1 MVGVLMLISIFVVV
15 IAVIAIGL
23 FSSSPPDKNPAVNL
37 QITNESKLVKLYHA
51 GGDSLQQ
58 DKIQIYVDGTLRTA
72 QFMGFDPDNTW
83 SAG

>member
-1 MVGVLMLISIFVVV
+1 MQPETTSERKAAEIVGVLILISIFVVG

-51 GGDSLQQ
+51 GGDSLH
-58 DKIQIYVDGTLRTA
+58 RTGST
-72 QFMGFDPDNTW
+72 M
-83 SAG
+83 